1 MALVRVTFAPFG
13 VTSYLLGVTSIS
25 VGQFLIG
32 TSGYIINVVMQ
43 VFIGCSLF
51 SMNIAK
57 TTNDWKRNT
66 VSDIVLAIEILLSAV
81 ITGVMGYYAKKLVQE
96 KLEVY

>member
-1 MALVRVTFAPFG
+1 
-13 VTSYLLGVTSIS
+13 
-25 VGQFLIG
+25 
-32 TSGYIINVVMQ
+32 
-43 VFIGCSLF
+43 
-51 SMNIAK
+51 MNIAK